1 MKKMRLIYRCAVC
14 GKEIEKPLMNTYTC
28 GNPKCKK
35 KYHAFANWLRKEEVY
50 KSKTKKNINS

>member
-1 MKKMRLIYRCAVC
+1 MRLIYRCAVC